1 MATRGSGAFRL
12 VLVLPALSLGLS
24 AAAPTCGEDGT
35 ARVLV
40 KFRARTAL
48 VTAADRA
55 GVSRN
60 AARAAAL
67 SSRVGLRLE
76 AGASVSDLAQVVFAT
91 GVTSAELAARLS
103 QEADV
108 EYAVP
113 DKIRRVV
120 AAPHDPLYAEG
131 VPGNGP
137 ASGQWYLRAPAGA
150 VSSSLNVEAAWAIT
164 PGRPDVVVAV
174 VDTGVR
180 YEHPDLLPVSA
191 GGNLLP
197 GYDMVS
203 QGEIANDGDGRDS
216 DASDPGDWISQADL
230 FSRGS
235 VLLRCTTGPESSSW
249 HGTQVSGLVAALTDN
264 GIGMAGT
271 APGVR
276 VLPVRVLGKCGGYDS
291 DIIAG
296 MRWAAGLGVPDAPAN
311 PHAARVINLSLGGD
325 DDCSA
330 AYQEAVD
337 EVVAAGAL
345 VVAAAGNSSGHAVA
359 SPANCRG
366 ALAVGGLRHAG
377 TKVGYSSLGTQV
389 AISAPA
395 GNCVN
400 TESGSACLYPILT
413 TTDSGATV
421 SAGGTYTDS
430 YTTSVGTSCS
440 TPLVAG
446 VAALVFSVRPDLTP
460 QRVRELLQA
469 TARPFP
475 AVGASS
481 TTVAQCTQPQYDL
494 MGRAVDQSECYC
506 TTTTCGAGML
516 DAGAALAAAAAADD
530 VEGAGRGS
538 PR

>member
-1 MATRGSGAFRL
+1 MATRGPGAAGFML
-12 VLVLPALSLGLS
+12 ALPVLSLGLS
-24 AAAPTCGEDGT
+24 ASSTTFGVDSA

-40 KFRARTAL
+40 KLRARTPL
-48 VTAADRA
+48 VMAADRA
-55 GVSRN
+55 GGSRN
-60 AARAAAL
+60 VARAVAL

-76 AGASVSDLAQVVFAT
+76 AGASVSELAQVVFAS

-103 QEADV
+103 REPDV

-113 DKIRRVV
+113 DERRRIV
-120 AAPHDPLYAEG
+120 AAPRDPLYAEG

-137 ASGQWYLRAPAGA
+137 AAGQWYLRAPAGE
-150 VSSSLNVEAAWAIT
+150 VSSSLNVEPAWDVT
-164 PGRPDVVVAV
+164 LGRPEIVVAV
-174 VDTGVR
+174 VDTGVV
-180 YEHPDLLPVSA
+180 YEHPDLLPVSL
-191 GGNLLP
+191 GGRLLP
-197 GYDMVS
+197 GYDMIS
-203 QGEIANDGDGRDS
+203 QSEIANDGDGRDP
-216 DASDPGDWISQADL
+216 DASDPGDWVSQADL

-235 VLLRCTTGPESSSW
+235 VLFRCTTSPESSSW

-291 DIIAG
+291 DIITG
-296 MRWAAGLGVPDAPAN
+296 LRWAAGLAVPDTPAN
-311 PHAARVINLSLGGD
+311 PYPARVINLSLGGD
-325 DDCSA
+325 GACSA

-337 EVVAAGAL
+337 EVVALGAL
-345 VVAAAGNSSGHAVA
+345 IVAAAGNSAGHAVA
-359 SPANCRG
+359 SPANCTG
-366 ALAVGGLRHAG
+366 VLAVGGLRHAG
-377 TKVGYSSLGTQV
+377 TKVGYSSLGGEV

-400 TESGSACLYPILT
+400 GESGSACLYPILT
-413 TTDSGATV
+413 TTDSGTTV

-430 YTTSVGTSCS
+430 YTTSLGTSFS

-446 VAALVFSVRPDLTP
+446 VAALVFSARPDMTP

-475 AVGASS
+475 PVGSVVSSS
-481 TTVAQCTQPQYDL
+481 TVPECTQPQYDL
-494 MGRAVDQSECYC
+494 RGRAVDQLECCC

-516 DAGAALAAAAAADD
+516 DAGAALAATADD
-530 VEGAGRGS
+530 LEGAGRES